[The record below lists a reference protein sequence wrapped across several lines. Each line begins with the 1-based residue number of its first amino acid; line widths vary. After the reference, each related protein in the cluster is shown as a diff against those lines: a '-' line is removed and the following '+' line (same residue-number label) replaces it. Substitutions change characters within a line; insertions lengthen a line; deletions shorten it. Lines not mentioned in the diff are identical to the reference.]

1 MARYNRMLA
10 LILAFVLAFTLAAVP
25 ALSVSAESVS
35 HSQVIDAEYTSPDP
49 SFSLE
54 FSIDVDD
61 SDLNGKLYCDTVNYV
76 LAVVGSL
83 SHDGQTVEDFAVY
96 LGEDGLVV
104 SGTPSLDQPY
114 GIDLRDLS
122 KNLPGSVFAPGS
134 GSQLAL
140 DQQTYNKIMGVM
152 SSDHDELMAEAFDA
166 LSPHLT
172 DAFYSILANAQS
184 MSGPR
189 TLELPSGEIKV
200 RTTREVFTAQ
210 TIAEGYASLINGIAA
225 DPEAQDAL
233 ARLYDEMVSAG
244 TITVEDDMQ
253 GVTGKELVEEKYR
266 NAGEMIQSFTQFVT
280 ESGFRVSTLS
290 SMDQFSM
297 EDLSMGQMPELRS
310 LGFEFSANGESASF
324 EAIFT
329 DDVFAAELIH
339 NGARSNVTYW
349 IQENTETKMAVAL
362 SVESDVAG
370 AVSYTMDWDKVSGKF
385 EITSSNGGTWAG
397 TVSSTETDTTF
408 TFDRVDGES
417 WNWKYNYIK
426 VSTDGP
432 ITIPGYKEV
441 LTMTEEEILQIV
453 QNISNTVN

>member
-10 LILAFVLAFTLAAVP
+10 LMLAFALAFTLAAAP

-35 HSQVIDAEYTSPDP
+35 QEADEEYTSPDP

-61 SDLNGKLYCDTVNYV
+61 SDLNGKLYCDTVNDV
-76 LAVVGSL
+76 LAIVGSL
-83 SHDGQTVEDFAVY
+83 RHNGRTIGDSAVY

-104 SGTPSLDQPY
+104 SGTPWLDQPY
-114 GIDLRDLS
+114 GIDLRNLS
-122 KNLPGSVFAPGS
+122 RNLPDSVFAPGS

-140 DQQTYNKIMGVM
+140 DQQTYNRIMGVM
-152 SSDHDELMAEAFDA
+152 SSDHDELMSEALNA

-184 MSGPR
+184 MSGPG

-200 RTTREVFTAQ
+200 RTQKEVFTAQ
-210 TIAEGYASLINGIAA
+210 AIAEGYASLINGIAA

-244 TITVEDDMQ
+244 TITVEDDRQ
-253 GVTGKELVEEKYR
+253 GVSGKELVEEKFG
-266 NAGEMIQSFTQFVT
+266 NAGEMIQSFTQSVT
-280 ESGFRVSTLS
+280 ESGFSVSILS
-290 SMDQFSM
+290 SMEQFSM
-297 EDLSMGQMPELRS
+297 DQMPELRS
-310 LGFEFSANGESASF
+310 LGFEFSADGESTSM
-324 EAIFT
+324 EVIFT
-329 DDVFAAELIH
+329 DDTFAAELIH
-339 NGARSNVTYW
+339 NGARTNVTYW
-349 IQENTETKMAVAL
+349 IQENTETNMTTAVL
-362 SVESDVAG
+362 VESDGVG
-370 AVSYTMDWDKVSGKF
+370 AVSYTMDWDMVSNRF
-385 EITSSNGGTWAG
+385 EITSSNGGTWTG
-397 TVSSTETDTTF
+397 TVSSTDTDTTF
-408 TFDRVDGES
+408 TFDRVDGEP

-426 VSTDGP
+426 VSTDDP

-453 QNISNTVN
+453 QNISNAVN